1 MACRQRVVLGLA
13 VLLAIAVGTLPG
25 DELVVAALDFP
36 ARSADF
42 KPWRQQFYDYN
53 LHTVGDI
60 FRKNYDHLQPWAASA
75 GRVLDD
81 LAGTFAELPGAKS
94 APALRAESQ
103 TVVEAGCDDPMV
115 LYACGIGY
123 QTAQQIDKAI
133 EMFAK
138 SYERFKGTVYPVSR
152 MQRALGRLLNCRM
165 MREGKNL
172 SPETEAV
179 VQEWI
184 SCSVKA
190 LYDVSRGDV
199 VGRQFYAK
207 ILGSGTDGNKEIRE
221 RLHAALVAEIDK
233 GGVDPWFGAVV
244 KGYAEIDRAWAARG
258 GGYSNTVTEAG
269 WKGFAEHL
277 DLAEKDFNAAWALD
291 STLAQAPAG
300 MITVCMGKSSG
311 FAAEKM
317 WMNRVLSAQMDFTDA
332 YVNIFNAWL
341 PRWGGTHDAILAL
354 GRQALATRAFD
365 TELPDVLLRAF
376 NTVAGDLQSTKGDPN
391 LVWKN
396 AKVWSDIQA
405 LFDGYLAEPS
415 RAAVRDWDLTRYAA
429 FAWKCGK
436 NDQTALILKRIT
448 GQADAAIFQEIA
460 RESLD
465 TVQKASKG
473 ASDF

>member
-1 MACRQRVVLGLA
+1 M
-13 VLLAIAVGTLPG
+13 
-25 DELVVAALDFP
+25 DEP
-36 ARSADF
+36 R
-42 KPWRQQFYDYN
+42 
-53 LHTVGDI
+53 T
-60 FRKNYDHLQPWAASA
+60 
-75 GRVLDD
+75 
-81 LAGTFAELPGAKS
+81 
-94 APALRAESQ
+94 LRA
-103 TVVEAGCDDPMV
+103 
-115 LYACGIGY
+115 
-123 QTAQQIDKAI
+123 
-133 EMFAK
+133 
-138 SYERFKGTVYPVSR
+138 
-152 MQRALGRLLNCRM
+152 N
-165 MREGKNL
+165 
-172 SPETEAV
+172 
-179 VQEWI
+179 
-184 SCSVKA
+184 
-190 LYDVSRGDV
+190 
-199 VGRQFYAK
+199 
-207 ILGSGTDGNKEIRE
+207 
-221 RLHAALVAEIDK
+221 
-233 GGVDPWFGAVV
+233 
-244 KGYAEIDRAWAARG
+244 
-258 GGYSNTVTEAG
+258 
-269 WKGFAEHL
+269 
-277 DLAEKDFNAAWALD
+277 
-291 STLAQAPAG
+291 
-300 MITVCMGKSSG
+300 
-311 FAAEKM
+311 
-317 WMNRVLSAQMDFTDA
+317 DFTDA